1 MRCCNAPTLEFA
13 LKRQAEVV
21 LRHLLTEVHR
31 LGSELS
37 MSEMLTGITPDKTDA
52 VLQRAHAFGQSRV
65 ICGVHW
71 QSDVDNGRVMG
82 ASAVARLQ
90 SDPVFTAQVALARQE
105 VADARAR
112 GAKSPLN
119 CTAEKAA
126 LGR

>member
-1 MRCCNAPTLEFA
+1 
-13 LKRQAEVV
+13 
-21 LRHLLTEVHR
+21 
-31 LGSELS
+31 
-37 MSEMLTGITPDKTDA
+37 MLAGIAPDKADA

-71 QSDVDNGRVMG
+71 QSDVDNGRLMG
-82 ASAVARLQ
+82 AAAVARLQ